1 MFQPHQ
7 FICGGL
13 MALGCG
19 LASAADASGYV
30 VDSRGEP
37 MRSASGECVRSG
49 NWSSQSL
56 HPACD
61 PKPAPV
67 LPDRIVL
74 LPGPDGKLGAV
85 LVRSAAGEVRLDTAY
100 AAAEVSKA
108 GAIAQQRDDAASV
121 ARRFGAVLAAQPPR
135 PASFTVYFATGSAT
149 ELTPESQPAME
160 ALKAELARR
169 PAPEIT
175 VIGHTDRVGNE
186 EANDTLSAGRAQ
198 AVRDM
203 LVASGTKAFSLDATG
218 RGEREP
224 LVATAD
230 GVAEPKNRRVEIS
243 VR

>member
-1 MFQPHQ
+1 MLKSRQ
-7 FICGGL
+7 FLCGGL
-13 MALGCG
+13 LVLGGG
-19 LASAADASGYV
+19 LASAANVAGYLA
-30 VDSRGEP
+30 DSRGEP
-37 MRSASGECVRSG
+37 VRSATGDCIRSSS
-49 NWSSQSL
+49 WSSQTP

-61 PKPAPV
+61 AQPE
-67 LPDRIVL
+67 RIVL

-85 LVRSAAGEVRLDTAY
+85 VVRSAAGEVLLDTAY
-100 AAAEVSKA
+100 GAAEVSKA

-121 ARRFGAVLAAQPPR
+121 ARRFGAVMAAQPPR
-135 PASFTVYFATGSAT
+135 PVSFTVYFATGSAT
-149 ELTPESQPAME
+149 ELTPESQPVMDG
-160 ALKAELARR
+160 LKAELARR

-175 VIGHTDRVGNE
+175 VIGHTDRVGNV

-203 LVASGTKAFSLDATG
+203 LVALGTRSVSLDVTG

-224 LVATAD
+224 LVDTAD